1 MRVHAILTAAGSGSR
16 YNRHTLHKN
25 NVPKQF
31 LKLNGKAVLLYSLI
45 TLQKSKLIDEI
56 IVTSDSKYFGLIH
69 ALAVK
74 NHISKLSALVEGG
87 KTRFISVRNA
97 FKQIIA
103 DKNDLII
110 IHDAVRPALNNKMI
124 NEIINE
130 AIKYGE
136 VIYGIRVSD
145 TIKLVN
151 KNIIKVTL
159 NRDNLRAIQTP
170 QVFRYKTLVN
180 SYNRS
185 LKKNDHTDES
195 SIVESAGYRV
205 RILEGSP
212 KNIKITTPDDFK
224 LLKQI
229 LK

>member
-1 MRVHAILTAAGSGSR
+1 
-16 YNRHTLHKN
+16 
-25 NVPKQF
+25 
-31 LKLNGKAVLLYSLI
+31 
-45 TLQKSKLIDEI
+45 
-56 IVTSDSKYFGLIH
+56 
-69 ALAVK
+69 
-74 NHISKLSALVEGG
+74 ISKLSALVEGG